1 MKKNKICNIC
11 KKKLKYF
18 LDIGK
23 HPCADTFLKSKNK
36 SLNLKK
42 FPLIVGYC
50 DCNHLTSIT
59 KVSPFKRY
67 KEHDYS
73 YTSNNSPVSILH
85 FYDIANKITNI
96 PSEINLH
103 KTVRRIFEKV
113 ESKK

>member
-73 YTSNNSPVSILH
+73 YTSNILIC
-85 FYDIANKITNI
+85 YIILLGNI
-96 PSEINLH
+96 LQL
-103 KTVRRIFEKV
+103 
-113 ESKK
+113 